1 MLADLTQLYG
11 RTSEGKSAPTD
22 ESLLRNKCCICLH
35 ELLSVSLSP
44 LASSR
49 KPSYFSCLLILCA
62 WFWPVAAPS
71 LVCRDDDDA
80 RDRFKNISDLRKIL
94 PEELEERDGIGVQ
107 SVPNTSEKGR
117 QRGIDRSIGLSREK
131 EKGIGRDDPTWCK
144 PDDGSDRS
152 SHSRIYNDA
161 QKEILEAHFQVEK
174 FIVKEIAQELAS
186 KIDRLHGGRAAD
198 WNCVNVW
205 FMNRRKRD
213 RICGGASCAES
224 STAGVVKNV
233 VGEIV
238 GKEGTGKGGRQK
250 LRARYLM
257 QQQEGSETGVSK
269 ESTDAD
275 DALEPR
281 ACSRK
286 STLKLPAEAIE
297 SKQEWLRDAEMGDDD
312 DHGAH
317 GVAGFMHKC
326 WECRKGKYKGWKCSV
341 RQCRSDVGSGVKGA
355 LGHTEPNWFDDE
367 REKLLDESEKS
378 AEMHSS
384 KYAGSSSDKEQDSA
398 DEMSRPKMNGEE
410 CGISDV
416 DGNGVAFRSARLCKQ
431 QSVKM
436 QQVLAREQARA
447 DAAVAER
454 DRLATSNNRLKA
466 SLQTAEQKVAHLLGH
481 ELGILTTT
489 QLLNLQADIQD
500 ILGRVSGELLARE
513 CEADVIAKHPEFV
526 CPLSEEGH
534 GGANGGRASE
544 VGRIGSRLMVDPV
557 VAGDGH
563 TYERANIEI
572 WLNQKGNVRSPKT
585 GERLSTKEVMP
596 NRLAKAGITQA
607 LEDARKRK
615 LEAQTAP
622 ASVAA
627 DVESLPLLC
636 SAQALAPAGKL
647 SAENTRGKAVRG
659 VDANTRKREQDP
671 QSKHGKVEESK
682 GEKDAEN
689 NKHQSSDSL
698 CPHCG
703 RSFLNVPSAQR

>member
-1 MLADLTQLYG
+1 M
-11 RTSEGKSAPTD
+11 
-22 ESLLRNKCCICLH
+22 SL
-35 ELLSVSLSP
+35 
-44 LASSR
+44 
-49 KPSYFSCLLILCA
+49 
-62 WFWPVAAPS
+62 
-71 LVCRDDDDA
+71 D
-80 RDRFKNISDLRKIL
+80 
-94 PEELEERDGIGVQ
+94 
-107 SVPNTSEKGR
+107 
-117 QRGIDRSIGLSREK
+117 K
-131 EKGIGRDDPTWCK
+131 EKGSRDNPTGCK
-144 PDDGSDRS
+144 HDGGSYSS

-161 QKEILEAHFQVEK
+161 QKDILEAHFQVEK

-186 KIDRLHGGRAAD
+186 KIDRLQGGRAAD

-224 STAGVVKNV
+224 ATAGVVKNV
-233 VGEIV
+233 VGEI
-238 GKEGTGKGGRQK
+238 GGTQGTGKGGRQK

-257 QQQEGSETGVSK
+257 QQQEGLETGVGK

-275 DALEPR
+275 EALGPR
-281 ACSRK
+281 SCSRK

-297 SKQEWLRDAEMGDDD
+297 SQQEWPRDAEMGAEMGDDD

-317 GVAGFMHKC
+317 GLSGFMHKC

-341 RQCRSDVGSGVKGA
+341 RQCRSEVGSGVKGA

-398 DEMSRPKMNGEE
+398 DETSRSKVNGEE
-410 CGISDV
+410 CGISDN
-416 DGNGVAFRSARLCKQ
+416 DGNAVALRSARLCKQ
-431 QSVKM
+431 QSVEM
-436 QQVLAREQARA
+436 QKALAREQARA

-466 SLQTAEQKVAHLLGH
+466 SLQTAEQKVARLLGH
-481 ELGILTTT
+481 ELGILTTA
-489 QLLNLQADIQD
+489 QLLNLQADHQE

-513 CEADVIAKHPEFV
+513 CEAAVIAKHPEFV

-534 GGANGGRASE
+534 GGAKGGRALE
-544 VGRIGSRLMVDPV
+544 VGPRGSRLMVDPV

-563 TYERANIEI
+563 TYERANIET
-572 WLNQKGNVRSPKT
+572 WFNQKGNVRSPKT

-596 NRLAKAGITQA
+596 NRLAKAGIIQA

-615 LEAQTAP
+615 IEAQTAP

-627 DVESLPLLC
+627 DIQSLPLRH
-636 SAQALAPAGKL
+636 QALALAGNF
-647 SAENTRGKAVRG
+647 SAENTRGRAVRG
-659 VDANTRKREQDP
+659 VDANTRKREQEL
-671 QSKHGKVEESK
+671 QSKHGEVEEDT
-682 GEKDAEN
+682 GEKDAKN
-689 NKHQSSDSL
+689 KKHQSSDSL